1 MSRSRETA
9 ARRNAIRPIS
19 GRAVPLLAL
28 LLAAG
33 CDTLEHLDRLHPRT
47 GAPPVAPEVL
57 ASVDTATFWIGD
69 PRPSRDERG
78 AIGILVLWD
87 AFDPR
92 SAAIVPMV
100 EAWHEAYARWG
111 LRITGLHFAPYSF
124 AGDTA
129 VVGAAAR
136 RLGLRFP
143 TAVLSVPPP
152 AAVLAGRG
160 PVIVWPG
167 GGDSEPQWL
176 QTPGDANAFEM
187 RLRARLRQVHPDA
200 GFPADGGGVA
210 RGVVP
215 PGAARTLFLGVDRVE
230 HGPLRGAKPGGAQ
243 PFVSPFRSEQEG
255 ALDTPVPVG
264 WWTPLHDA
272 LEASRAGAANY
283 LAIRYDA
290 GPVGAVMGPPTGES
304 KETGPARIW
313 ILEDEHWLAPADA
326 GADVRFD
333 ARGGSY
339 VDLDATRLYALT
351 RGGAH
356 VLKLSP
362 DAPGTRLYSFTF
374 ESAAPRP

>member
-1 MSRSRETA
+1 MR
-9 ARRNAIRPIS
+9 
-19 GRAVPLLAL
+19 GL
-28 LLAAG
+28 LLATLLFSAG

-57 ASVDTATFWIGD
+57 AAADTATRWIGD
-69 PRPSRDERG
+69 PRPARGERA
-78 AIGILVLWD
+78 AIGILVLYD

-124 AGDTA
+124 AGDSA

-143 TAVLSVPPP
+143 TAIVSSPPP

-167 GGDSEPQWL
+167 GGDAEPQWL

-187 RLRARLRQVHPDA
+187 RLRARLRQLRPDA

-210 RGVVP
+210 RGVVA
-215 PGAARTLFLGVDRVE
+215 PGAARTLFLGIDRVAR
-230 HGPLRGAKPGGAQ
+230 GPLRGAKPGAAQ

-255 ALDTPVPVG
+255 GLDTAVPVG
-264 WWTPLHDA
+264 WWTPRRDL
-272 LEASRAGAANY
+272 LEASRAGAANF

-304 KETGPARIW
+304 AEAGPARIW
-313 ILEDEHWLAPADA
+313 ILQDEHWLTPADA
-326 GADVRFD
+326 GSDVRFD
-333 ARGGSY
+333 PRGGSF
-339 VDLDATRLYALT
+339 VDLDATRAYALT

-362 DAPGTRLYSFTF
+362 DQPGTHLYSFTF
-374 ESAAPRP
+374 EAATPRP